1 MRIAD
6 TRRCGNVALA
16 GMTECPECGFVYED
30 LPLDTVAPSMRAFAR
45 SYREAMDGI
54 DQAVA
59 SERPEPTVW
68 SALEYACHIRDVL
81 LVQRDRVVLAHV
93 VECPQ
98 PVPMSRDERVAIC
111 RYDAQSMADVLD
123 QLAMA
128 CELCALVFEGL
139 DDDALAREIIYNF
152 PTPVVRD
159 LGWMGRHT
167 VHEGVHHLKDVH
179 DALAAVS
186 RSVVRR

>member
-1 MRIAD
+1 
-6 TRRCGNVALA
+6 
-16 GMTECPECGFVYED
+16 MTECPECGFIYED
-30 LPLDTVAPSMRAFAR
+30 LPLHEVAPSMRAFAR
-45 SYREAMDGI
+45 GYREALEGI

-59 SERPEPTVW
+59 SERPQPTVW
-68 SALEYACHIRDVL
+68 SALEYTCHIRDVL

-111 RYDAQSMADVLD
+111 RYGAQPMGEVLD

-128 CELCALVFEGL
+128 SELCALVFEGL
-139 DDDALAREIIYNF
+139 SDETLARPIIYNF
-152 PTPVVRD
+152 PAPVVRD

-179 DALAAVS
+179 DVLAALTPMVA
-186 RSVVRR
+186 

>member
-1 MRIAD
+1 
-6 TRRCGNVALA
+6 
-16 GMTECPECGFVYED
+16 MTECGQCGFVYED
-30 LPLDTVAPSMRAFAR
+30 LPLDEVGPSMRGFAR
-45 SYREAMDGI
+45 RYRAALDGI
-54 DQAVA
+54 AQAVA
-59 SERPEPTVW
+59 SERPEPSVW
-68 SALEYACHIRDVL
+68 SALEYACHVRDVL

-98 PVPMSRDERVAIC
+98 PAPMSRDERVSIC

-139 DDDALAREIIYNF
+139 SAEALAKEIIYNF

-159 LGWMGRHT
+159 LGWVGRHT

-179 DALAAVS
+179 DVLAAVS
-186 RSVVRR
+186 PPMARS

>member
-1 MRIAD
+1 MPGDA
-6 TRRCGNVALA
+6 TRSVV
-16 GMTECPECGFVYED
+16 GMTECPECGFVCED
-30 LPLDTVAPSMRAFAR
+30 LPLDAVAPSMRAFAR
-45 SYREAMDGI
+45 SYREALDGI

-68 SALEYACHIRDVL
+68 SALEYTCHIRDVL

-93 VECPQ
+93 VECPR

-123 QLAMA
+123 QLGMA

-167 VHEGVHHLKDVH
+167 VREGFHHLRDVH
-179 DALAAVS
+179 DVLAAVTA
-186 RSVVRR
+186 SVA